1 MIEFR
6 RVSMTYENE
15 ELHTRTRVFR
25 DLSFKVDTGEFVFL
39 TGESGS
45 GKSTLIK
52 MLLKEVSPTGG
63 DIVVNGT
70 PLSRVTAKKL
80 PKYRQNIGI
89 VFQDFRLM
97 PDLNVYD
104 NIAIARMV
112 AGGSRKDAHIKIS
125 KLLQL
130 LGLTNLHKRL
140 PSELSGGEQQR
151 VCLARALV
159 NNPSVLLA
167 DEPTA
172 NLDPQNSLE
181 LLRLFKIAHS
191 QGISLIIATQDENV
205 KRNAPEIRQVSL
217 DELKDGTPGS

>member
-1 MIEFR
+1 
-6 RVSMTYENE
+6 
-15 ELHTRTRVFR
+15 
-25 DLSFKVDTGEFVFL
+25 VDTGEFVFL

-45 GKSTLIK
+45 AKSTLIK

>member
-25 DLSFKVDTGEFVFL
+25 DLSFKVDTGDFVFL

>member
-1 MIEFR
+1 
-6 RVSMTYENE
+6 MTYENE

-63 DIVVNGT
+63 DIIVNGT
-70 PLSRVTAKKL
+70 PLSRVTPKKL

>member
-6 RVSMTYENE
+6 KVCVTYQNE
-15 ELHTRTRVFR
+15 ELHTKNVVFK

-39 TGESGS
+39 TGKSGS
-45 GKSTLIK
+45 GKSSLIRL
-52 MLLKEVSPTGG
+52 LLKELEPAKGEV
-63 DIVVNGT
+63 VVNGT
-70 PLSRVTAKKL
+70 PLSTVTRAKI

-89 VFQDFRLM
+89 VFQDFKLL
-97 PDLNVYD
+97 PDQNVYD
-104 NIAIARMV
+104 NIALARIV
-112 AGGSRKDAHIKIS
+112 AGGSRKDAHIKIG

-130 LGLTNLHKRL
+130 LGLSNLHKRY
-140 PSELSGGEQQR
+140 PKELSGGEQQR

-191 QGISLIIATQDENV
+191 QGITLIVATQDENI
-205 KRNAPEIRQVSL
+205 KRHAEEIRQISL
-217 DELKDGTPGS
+217 DELKNQ

>member
-1 MIEFR
+1 
-6 RVSMTYENE
+6 MTYENE

-70 PLSRVTAKKL
+70 PLSRVTPKKL

-89 VFQDFRLM
+89 VFQDFRLL

-217 DELKDGTPGS
+217 DELKDGTITT